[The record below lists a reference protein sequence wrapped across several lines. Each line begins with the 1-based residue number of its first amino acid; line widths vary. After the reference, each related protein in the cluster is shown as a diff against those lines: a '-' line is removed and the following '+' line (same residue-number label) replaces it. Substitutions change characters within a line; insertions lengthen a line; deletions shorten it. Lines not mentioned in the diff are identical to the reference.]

1 MRYGLIRLLGAT
13 LLAATT
19 ATVGCGGGGDDG
31 GGTGGT
37 GASGGSG
44 GGSSVTTL
52 SGATTLSTL
61 TAADSTKLCNDTYA
75 YFRTAITNE
84 TACKWKGLSFATSS
98 SAPTDEQL
106 KANCTEKESG
116 CLADPNTARSSNAG
130 CNDLPTDCAATVAQ
144 YSTCV
149 EALVA
154 RFNQTV
160 AGLSSCAAL
169 TKMGTDGVWAAL
181 ALVSTPPPSCMLS
194 NCSGLYPPDPLIN

>member
-1 MRYGLIRLLGAT
+1 MRYGLIRCLGAT
-13 LLAATT
+13 VLAATT

-52 SGATTLSTL
+52 SGATTLSSL
-61 TAADSTKLCNDTYA
+61 TPADSTKLCNDTYA

-84 TACKWKGLSFATSS
+84 MACKWKGLSFATSS
-98 SAPTDEQL
+98 SAPTEEQL
-106 KANCTEKESG
+106 KANCTEKETG
-116 CLADPNTARSSNAG
+116 CLADPNAALSGNPSCDIPTG
-130 CNDLPTDCAATVAQ
+130 CMATVAE

-169 TKMGTDGVWAAL
+169 TKVGTDGVWAAQ
-181 ALVSTPPPSCMLS
+181 AGTPPPSCMFS
-194 NCSGLYPPDPLIN
+194 NCSGLYPPDPLLDGL

>member
-19 ATVGCGGGGDDG
+19 ATVGCGGGDDDG

-44 GGSSVTTL
+44 GGSSFTTL
-52 SGATTLSTL
+52 SGPLSAL
-61 TAADSTKLCNDTYA
+61 TPADSTKLCTDTYA

-84 TACKWKGLSFATSS
+84 VACKWKGLSFATSS
-98 SAPTDEQL
+98 SAPTEEQL

-116 CLADPNTARSSNAG
+116 CLADPNTALGNNPG
-130 CNDLPTDCAATVAQ
+130 CSDVPSGCTATVAE

-149 EALVA
+149 EALVT

-169 TKMGTDGVWAAL
+169 TKVGTDGVWAAL
-181 ALVSTPPPSCMLS
+181 AATPPASCMFS
-194 NCSGLYPPDPLIN
+194 NCSGLFPPDPLF